1 MFNLRN
7 HSSSQA
13 GDQPVWSDLDMAG
26 SLRYAIIAVFI
37 IGIRQRNPGAVVN
50 AVLAYFGTCVPDIVE
65 RESAI
70 EFRPWQRLYVATAML
85 LHAIGMLGPYDDIRG
100 WDHVTHTLSASI
112 VGGATFVAAKRR
124 GKDPLRPTLGSV
136 ITLGVLWE
144 ITEYLIHATAN
155 RLGVNPILVFYS
167 RKDTV
172 LDLVFNLVG
181 AFLVIVFG
189 NRYLANLLESD
200 G

>member
-1 MFNLRN
+1 M
-7 HSSSQA
+7 
-13 GDQPVWSDLDMAG
+13 WSDLDMAA
-26 SLRYAIIAVFI
+26 SPRYAIIAVFM
-37 IGIRQRNPGAVVN
+37 IGVRQRNPGAVVN
-50 AVLAYFGTCVPDIVE
+50 AVFAYLGTYVPAVVE
-65 RESAI
+65 QESAI
-70 EFRPWQRLYVATAML
+70 EFRPWQRSYVATAML
-85 LHAIGMLGPYDDIRG
+85 LHAIGMLGPYDDIQG

-124 GKDPLRPTLGSV
+124 GKDPLPLTLGSV
-136 ITLGVLWE
+136 IALGVLWE
-144 ITEYLIHATAN
+144 IIEYLIHATAN
-155 RLGVNPILVFYS
+155 RLEVDPILVFYS

-181 AFLVIVFG
+181 AFLVILFG

>member
-1 MFNLRN
+1 MWT
-7 HSSSQA
+7 
-13 GDQPVWSDLDMAG
+13 DQDVEG
-26 SLRYAIIAVFI
+26 GIRHAIVAVFI
-37 IGIRQRNPGAVVN
+37 IGIRRRNPGAVVN
-50 AVLAYFGTCVPDIVE
+50 AVVAFLGSYVPEMVE
-65 RESAI
+65 EASAI
-70 EFRPWQRLYVATAML
+70 EFRPWQRLYVEAAMC

-112 VGGATFVAAKRR
+112 VGGATFVSAKRR
-124 GKDPLRPTLGSV
+124 GKDPRPLVLGSV

-144 ITEYLIHATAN
+144 VIEYLIHATAN
-155 RLGVNPILVFYS
+155 RLGIDPILVFYS

-181 AFLVIVFG
+181 ACLVILFG
-189 NRYLANLLESD
+189 DRYLANLHESE